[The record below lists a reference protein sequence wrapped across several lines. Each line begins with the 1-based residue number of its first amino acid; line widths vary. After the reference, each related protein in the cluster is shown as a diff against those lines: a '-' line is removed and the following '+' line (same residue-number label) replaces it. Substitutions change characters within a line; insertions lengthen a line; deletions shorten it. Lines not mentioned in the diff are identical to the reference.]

1 MCFHEAIQFETYDIK
16 VRDKDVIESS
26 KMLSLSISRS
36 HSSIR
41 VCFRLSSLSPSLS
54 VFSPSLYS
62 IPLVLST
69 FARVYF
75 TVQACRCCYFRRRH
89 YPVPTLES
97 KRQPTLN

>member
-41 VCFRLSSLSPSLS
+41 VCFRLSSLSPS
-54 VFSPSLYS
+54 SL
-62 IPLVLST
+62 PLCIQSLLFCLHLREFILPFKLVVVVIFVDVIIQSQLLK
-69 FARVYF
+69 ARDN
-75 TVQACRCCYFRRRH
+75 QH
-89 YPVPTLES
+89 
-97 KRQPTLN
+97 